1 MWPFA
6 RRFAAT
12 PSLPSTAGSTPGEVA
27 SPAALDVKELHREH
41 ARFVWRSL
49 QRLGVREADL
59 EDAMQDVFV
68 VVHRHSATFDGRSKI
83 TTWLFSICLRI
94 AANRRRLAHLRR
106 EVADTDAPEPASA
119 STPDADLEREQE
131 RAILAKV
138 LDSLDVEKRAVLVMF
153 ELDGLSGAEIAE
165 IMDVPLGTV
174 QSRLFA
180 ARKDFQ
186 ASAERYALQ
195 ANHGRLPRV
204 EGGRK

>member
-1 MWPFA
+1 MPPTEC
-6 RRFAAT
+6 AT
-12 PSLPSTAGSTPGEVA
+12 TGEMTPRT
-27 SPAALDVKELHREH
+27 LDVKEVHREH

-49 QRLGVREADL
+49 QRLGVRDADL

-68 VVHRHSATFDGRSKI
+68 VVHRQSATFEGRSKV
-83 TTWLFSICLRI
+83 TTWLFAICLRI

-106 EVADTDAPEPASA
+106 EVADSDAPEPISASA
-119 STPDADLEREQE
+119 PDADLEREQE

-165 IMDVPLGTV
+165 IMDVPIGTV

-186 ASAERYALQ
+186 ATAERYALQ
-195 ANHGRLPRV
+195 ADRSRSPRM
-204 EGGRK
+204 EGGKQ